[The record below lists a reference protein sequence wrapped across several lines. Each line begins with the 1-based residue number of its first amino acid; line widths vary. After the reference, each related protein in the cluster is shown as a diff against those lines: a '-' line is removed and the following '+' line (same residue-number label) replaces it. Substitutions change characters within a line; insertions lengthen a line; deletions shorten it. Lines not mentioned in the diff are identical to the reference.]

1 MMNMNN
7 RELNMNELEMV
18 TGGIRVKTHKEALD
32 ECPNVINENGIPR
45 GGRLQ
50 VRV

>member
-7 RELNMNELEMV
+7 RELNMNELAMV
-18 TGGIRVKTHKEALD
+18 SGGVRVKTHKEALN
-32 ECPNVINENGIPR
+32 ECPNVNDINGIPR
-45 GGRLQ
+45 GGRVQ